1 MGKHNNS
8 IPFTKSNQTSTLF
21 VQPSGILVLVAV
33 IVMVI
38 KTREHL
44 SIADF
49 LDLNKLIDFISNP
62 QFGISKI
69 ISFI

>member
-1 MGKHNNS
+1 M
-8 IPFTKSNQTSTLF
+8 
-21 VQPSGILVLVAV
+21 GILVLVAV

-49 LDLNKLIDFISNP
+49 LDLNKLIDFITI
-62 QFGISKI
+62 FGTYLIAVLSGYGCINCPISYFNILLKDE
-69 ISFI
+69 